1 MSMAA
6 LLPTNPVIKDSLI
19 TDGVNHPEIP
29 DGSPVIYIDLDFMDA
44 HKTATDSRF
53 AVRDGLNERRW

>member
-1 MSMAA
+1 MNAPIPHNS
-6 LLPTNPVIKDSLI
+6 VIKDSLI

-29 DGSPVIYIDLDFMDA
+29 DGSPVIHIDLDFLDA
-44 HKTATDSRF
+44 HKIATDSRF